1 MRTSFYKTQKSDN
14 KFTNKIYFNLKSIF
28 LIFVFIIFSTSC
40 SKDENP
46 QVIDPSIPQFR
57 VKEVFDKNNLMTEKF
72 EYNTEN
78 LVTRNQRFDNDLDES
93 YSYNSQGY
101 LLTEAV
107 KNNTTQVSLFFI
119 QYVYDANNA
128 VIERIE
134 IDYAANKTTKKV
146 FTNNASKQPLTSIEY
161 EQDTTTMVWTIIDGT
176 TKNYTYNSNKKLIID
191 ESDEFKYT
199 FTYDA
204 NGNKIE
210 SNKYN
215 KSNIPIIYL
224 LIEKII
230 YTYNTVKP
238 VYYLNSRLSKNQ
250 ISKRITEKYDDG
262 LFIESKTTEISYLYN
277 AQNYITKATT
287 LGGTVFNFN
296 LEKIN

>member
-1 MRTSFYKTQKSDN
+1 MKTIQFIKIF
-14 KFTNKIYFNLKSIF
+14 FTAVLFTVL
-28 LIFVFIIFSTSC
+28 STSC

-46 QVIDPSIPQFR
+46 QAIDSSIPQFR
-57 VKEVFDKNNLMTEKF
+57 VKEVFDKNNLMTQKF
-72 EYNTEN
+72 EYNAEN
-78 LVTRNQRFDNDLDES
+78 LVTSNQRFDNNLDES

-107 KNNTTQVSLFFI
+107 KNNTTQASLFFI

-134 IDYAANKTTKKV
+134 IDYAASKTTKKV
-146 FTNNASKQPLTSIEY
+146 FTNNAAKRPLTSIEY
-161 EQDTTTMVWTIIDGT
+161 QQDDLTMVWTIIDGT
-176 TKNYTYNSNKKLIID
+176 TKNYTYNSNNQLIVE

-199 FTYDA
+199 YTYDA
-204 NGNKIE
+204 NGNKTE
-210 SNKYN
+210 SNKFN

-238 VYYLNSRLSKNQ
+238 AYYLNSRLAKNE
-250 ISKRITEKYDDG
+250 ITKRVIETYDDG
-262 LFIESKTTEISYLYN
+262 LFQSSRTTELTYLYN
-277 AQNYITKATT
+277 EQNYITNATT